1 MAEIGF
7 DRVYKLFGSVV
18 AVEDL
23 SLGIRD
29 GEFLVLVGPSGCGKT
44 TSLRML
50 AGFERPTYGTVSI
63 DGKPQNRVPP
73 QQRDLAMVF
82 QSYALYPH
90 MTVYKNLAFG
100 MKVRREPRSGIRR
113 QVQEVAA
120 LLGIEDLLSRRPSQ
134 LSGGQRQRVALGR
147 ALLRQPRAF
156 LMDEPLSNLDA
167 ALRVQM
173 RVELKR
179 LHERFGITTVY
190 VTHDQVEA
198 MTMGD
203 RIAIMSGGR
212 LQQAD
217 TPEAIYERPANL
229 FVAGFVGSPTMNL
242 LPGEITSADGRPA
255 LSFLQ
260 TTAPPEGELAAAI
273 TALGRR
279 DVVVGIRPEDLRLAS
294 DAPPSYSTRLQG
306 IVDVVEPL
314 GSETYVVLTIAGQT
328 VTARFPPRVSVS
340 SGDAVDVALTPGH
353 LHVFDAHTGTNVRA
367 GTPATT
373 AAAIVDTPDTE
384 AYSQQS
390 SPQ

>member
-1 MAEIGF
+1 MAEIKF
-7 DRVYKLFGSVV
+7 DGIYKLFGAVV

-23 SLGIRD
+23 SLDIRD

-63 DGKPQNRVPP
+63 DGQPQNKVPP

-100 MKVRREPRSGIRR
+100 MKVRREPRARIRP
-113 QVQEVAA
+113 QVEEVAA
-120 LLGIEDLLSRRPSQ
+120 LLGIESLLDRRPSE

-179 LHERFGITTVY
+179 LPERFGISTVY
-190 VTHDQVEA
+190 VSHDQVEA

-203 RIAIMSGGR
+203 RIAIMSDGR

-229 FVAGFVGSPTMNL
+229 FVAGFVGSPKMNL
-242 LPGEITSADGRPA
+242 LAGEVTSAGGRLA
-255 LSFLQ
+255 LGFLQ
-260 TTAPPEGELAAAI
+260 TTAAVDGDLAAAVGGLSAREI
-273 TALGRR
+273 
-279 DVVVGIRPEDLRLAS
+279 VVGIRPEDLRLAS
-294 DAPPSYSTRLQG
+294 DAPASYATRLQA

-328 VTARFPPRVSVS
+328 LTARFPPRVTVA
-340 SGDAVDVALTPGH
+340 SGDAVEVALTPSH
-353 LHVFDAHTGTNVRA
+353 LHVFDAQSGENVQA
-367 GTPATT
+367 GTPARSPI
-373 AAAIVDTPDTE
+373 AAVSE
-384 AYSQQS
+384 RV
-390 SPQ
+390 

>member
-1 MAEIGF
+1 
-7 DRVYKLFGSVV
+7 
-18 AVEDL
+18 VE
-23 SLGIRD
+23 
-29 GEFLVLVGPSGCGKT
+29 
-44 TSLRML
+44 
-50 AGFERPTYGTVSI
+50 
-63 DGKPQNRVPP
+63 
-73 QQRDLAMVF
+73 
-82 QSYALYPH
+82 
-90 MTVYKNLAFG
+90 
-100 MKVRREPRSGIRR
+100 
-113 QVQEVAA
+113 EVAG
-120 LLGIEDLLSRRPSQ
+120 LLGIEDLLHRRPSE

-229 FVAGFVGSPTMNL
+229 FVAGFIGSPTMNL
-242 LPGEITSADGRPA
+242 IPGEVTSSDGRPA

-260 TTAPPEGELAAAI
+260 ASAALEGELGAAVAGLSER
-273 TALGRR
+273 AL
-279 DVVVGIRPEDLRLAS
+279 VVGIRPEDLRLAS
-294 DAPPSYSTRLQG
+294 DAPATYSTRLQAV
-306 IVDVVEPL
+306 VDVVEPL

-328 VTARFPPRVSVS
+328 LTARFPPRVSVA
-340 SGDAVDVALTPGH
+340 SGDAVEVALTPSH
-353 LHVFDAHTGTNVRA
+353 LHVFDAATGENVRA
-367 GTPATT
+367 VANAPRPSAMPAEAP
-373 AAAIVDTPDTE
+373 AAALSDGG
-384 AYSQQS
+384 
-390 SPQ
+390 

>member
-18 AVEDL
+18 AVDDL
-23 SLGIRD
+23 CLDIRD

-63 DGKPQNRVPP
+63 AGKAQNRVPP

-100 MKVRREPRSGIRR
+100 MKVRRERRSAIRP

-120 LLGIEDLLSRRPSQ
+120 LLGIEDLLERRPSE

-217 TPEAIYERPANL
+217 TPEEIYERPANL

-242 LPGEITSADGRPA
+242 LPAEVTSNGGHPA
-255 LSFLQ
+255 LGFLQ
-260 TTAPPEGELAAAI
+260 TTATLEGELAAAVGGL
-273 TALGRR
+273 ASKNVML
-279 DVVVGIRPEDLRLAS
+279 GIRPEDLRLAS
-294 DAPPSYSTRLQG
+294 DAPASYSTRLQG
-306 IVDVVEPL
+306 IVDVVEPM

-328 VTARFPPRVSVS
+328 LTARFPPRIRAS
-340 SGDAVDVALTPGH
+340 SGDAVEVALTPAH
-353 LHVFDAHTGTNVRA
+353 MHVFDAEGGRNVRSA
-367 GTPATT
+367 APRVQVPE
-373 AAAIVDTPDTE
+373 AAAPVTE
-384 AYSQQS
+384 GA
-390 SPQ
+390 

>member
-1 MAEIGF
+1 
-7 DRVYKLFGSVV
+7 
-18 AVEDL
+18 
-23 SLGIRD
+23 
-29 GEFLVLVGPSGCGKT
+29 
-44 TSLRML
+44 
-50 AGFERPTYGTVSI
+50 
-63 DGKPQNRVPP
+63 
-73 QQRDLAMVF
+73 
-82 QSYALYPH
+82 
-90 MTVYKNLAFG
+90 
-100 MKVRREPRSGIRR
+100 
-113 QVQEVAA
+113 
-120 LLGIEDLLSRRPSQ
+120 
-134 LSGGQRQRVALGR
+134 
-147 ALLRQPRAF
+147 
-156 LMDEPLSNLDA
+156 
-167 ALRVQM
+167 
-173 RVELKR
+173 
-179 LHERFGITTVY
+179 
-190 VTHDQVEA
+190 
-198 MTMGD
+198 
-203 RIAIMSGGR
+203 
-212 LQQAD
+212 
-217 TPEAIYERPANL
+217 
-229 FVAGFVGSPTMNL
+229 MNL
-242 LPGEITSADGRPA
+242 LAGEITSADGRPA

-306 IVDVVEPL
+306 IVDVVELL

>member
-1 MAEIGF
+1 MAEITF

-29 GEFLVLVGPSGCGKT
+29 GEFLVVVGPSGCGKT

-63 DGKPQNRVPP
+63 NGEPQNRVAP

-100 MKVRREPRSGIRR
+100 MKVRREPRSTIRP
-113 QVQEVAA
+113 QIQEVAA
-120 LLGIEDLLSRRPSQ
+120 LLGIEDLLARRPSE

-179 LHERFGITTVY
+179 LHDRFGITTVY

-203 RIAIMSGGR
+203 RIAIMSNGR

-217 TPEAIYERPANL
+217 TPEVIYERPANL
-229 FVAGFVGSPTMNL
+229 FVASFVGSPTMNL
-242 LPGEITSADGRPA
+242 LKGEVTSADGHPA
-255 LSFLQ
+255 VHFLQ
-260 TTAPPEGELAAAI
+260 TT
-273 TALGRR
+273 TALEGALAVAVSSLTAREI
-279 DVVVGIRPEDLRLAS
+279 VVGIRPEDVRLAS
-294 DAPPSYSTRLQG
+294 DAPASYSTRLQG

-314 GSETYVVLTIAGQT
+314 GSETYVVLKIAEQS
-328 VTARFPPRVSVS
+328 VTARFPPRVSVT
-340 SGDAVDVALTPGH
+340 SGETVEVALTPAH
-353 LHVFDAHTGTNVRA
+353 LHVFDAQSGINILAADAPPAELPETVPALSDGT
-367 GTPATT
+367 
-373 AAAIVDTPDTE
+373 
-384 AYSQQS
+384 
-390 SPQ
+390 